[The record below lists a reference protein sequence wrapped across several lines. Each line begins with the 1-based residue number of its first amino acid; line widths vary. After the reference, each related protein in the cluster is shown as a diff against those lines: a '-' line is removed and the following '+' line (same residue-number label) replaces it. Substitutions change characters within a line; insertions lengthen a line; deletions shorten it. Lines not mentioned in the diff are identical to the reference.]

1 MGQLVLEALDL
12 IADCRNGTLAPRPSG
27 RADPDPAA
35 SIARRLRRRQRV
47 TKPQIGNA
55 AVGPDENRA
64 PTRRP
69 IADTAGTATI
79 EQPTQRARRRSS
91 PARRDAGQQQ
101 KDRRIKARLASR
113 FGWQFR
119 MAAPRM

>member
-35 SIARRLRRRQRV
+35 SIARRPRRRQRV

-55 AVGPDENRA
+55 AVGPG
-64 PTRRP
+64 
-69 IADTAGTATI
+69 ADN
-79 EQPTQRARRRSS
+79 
-91 PARRDAGQQQ
+91 PARAGQTP
-101 KDRRIKARLASR
+101 
-113 FGWQFR
+113 
-119 MAAPRM
+119 APP